1 MLFNST
7 IFLFIFFPIFI
18 LVYWLVDK
26 RFKNIWLI
34 MSSFIFYSWGGVI
47 STLLMVLSTIVNYI
61 IGLQIEKNKCKKKI
75 YLVIGITYNLL
86 ILAFFKYF
94 NFFIMNIDSL
104 VNIVKPEIS
113 LKVYNIIL
121 PLGISF
127 FTFRIIS
134 YLIDI
139 YRGDIKSEKKFNN
152 LMLYVIL
159 FPQLVSG
166 PIVRYKDIENK
177 IEARNVTISSFRV
190 GLDRFIIGL
199 GKKVIVS
206 SNMCKM
212 ANFAFDNPQQLN
224 TTVAWIGIVSYSL
237 QIYYDFSGYSDM
249 AIGLGKMIG
258 FDFLENFNYPY
269 ISKSIQEFWR
279 RWHISLSS
287 WFRDYL
293 YIPLG
298 GNRKGIKR
306 TYFNLFI
313 VFLLTGFWHGATW
326 NYIVWGVFHGLFI
339 ILERC
344 GLKNILLRVPVFMQ
358 RIYTLIIVLIGWIF
372 FRSTNLE
379 LAFEYIKKMF
389 ILDLNNGNR
398 VFYLLESENI
408 VILIIAILFSTPLV
422 KLVKNKLQNQNI
434 RSYYLLKDIYLV
446 FIFCISILYIVG
458 SDFNPFIYF
467 TF

>member
-7 IFLFIFFPIFI
+7 IFLFIFFPIFL
-18 LVYWLVDK
+18 LVYWLLAK
-26 RFKNIWLI
+26 RFRNMWLI
-34 MSSFIFYSWGGVI
+34 IASFIFYSWGGI
-47 STLLMVLSTIVNYI
+47 ASTVLLIFSTIVNYI
-61 IGLQIEKNKCKKKI
+61 IGLQIGKNNEKKKV

-94 NFFIMNIDSL
+94 NFFIMNIDNLIS
-104 VNIVKPEIS
+104 IFKSEFS
-113 LKVYNIIL
+113 LKTHNIIL

-139 YRGDIKSEKKFNN
+139 YHGNIKPEKNFNN

-159 FPQLVSG
+159 FPQLISG

-177 IEARNVTISSFRV
+177 IENREMIMSDFRE

-199 GKKVIVS
+199 GKKVIIS
-206 SNMCKM
+206 SNMAKI

-224 TTVAWIGIVSYSL
+224 TIIAWIGIVGYSL

-249 AIGLGKMIG
+249 AIGLGKIIG
-258 FDFLENFNYPY
+258 FNFLENFNYPY
-269 ISKSIQEFWR
+269 MSKSIQEFWR

-298 GNRKGIKR
+298 GNRKGMKR

-313 VFLLTGFWHGATW
+313 VFLLTGFWHGSTW
-326 NYIVWGVFHGLFI
+326 NYIVWGVFHGTFI
-339 ILERC
+339 IIERC
-344 GLKNILLRVPVFMQ
+344 GFKNILLRVPIFIQ
-358 RIYTLIIVLIGWIF
+358 RVYTLVIIIIGWVF
-372 FRSTNLE
+372 FRAINLE
-379 LAFEYIKKMF
+379 FALDYIKKMF
-389 ILDLNNGNR
+389 TVNLNNINR
-398 VFYLLESENI
+398 IFFLLESENI
-408 VILIIAILFSTPLV
+408 VIFIVAIIFSIPLFKLFQNKLKNINKNMYYLV
-422 KLVKNKLQNQNI
+422 K
-434 RSYYLLKDIYLV
+434 DIFLAGV
-446 FIFCISILYIVG
+446 FLISILYIVG